1 METSG
6 NCEFVGIMDKID
18 IGKTAAVITIRTGQ
32 LRFFSTVSVNAVKR
46 MELREGMVGVMM
58 INPNDVMLSNAPLR
72 IAAENQIRGTVAE
85 IQRGDVCSNVI
96 LKVSDDVKLSSNV
109 TNSAVDEMEL
119 EPGCDCW
126 AYIKASEVVM
136 GI

>member
-18 IGKTAAVITIRTGQ
+18 IGKTAAVITIKKGQ

-58 INPNDVMLSNAPLR
+58 INPNDVMLSDAPLR
-72 IAAENQIRGTVAE
+72 IAAENQIRGTVSE

-109 TNSAVDEMEL
+109 TNSAVDEMGL
-119 EPGCDCW
+119 KPGSDCW